1 MKLLEKLVDFVIYP
15 IKWFWINHKEAKTTS
30 ELLKTF
36 GLLAISLGSFALLI
50 GASIWLLSYM
60 LNYHMD
66 ILVLIGLI
74 IWVYLYV
81 KNKYQLSDEK
91 QPALPDKSDIS
102 KQAEDEYLT
111 MRKIIFQLL
120 RKNAPDIGGKVP
132 RLLSEIEIP
141 EAHYNIANDIC
152 FYQFQLI
159 KQDLQMQYSD
169 EDLIIFQEI
178 LQTALSHAIDSGN
191 FPYVKME
198 KYRDQY
204 GNWFSPVVIDTIED
218 VGTALVIQSVFTSDA
233 YANFYHERELN
244 ISPDKN
250 NTHPDE
256 SWDNH
261 K

>member
-15 IKWFWINHKEAKTTS
+15 IKWFWINYKKAKTTS

-81 KNKYQLSDEK
+81 KNKYQLSDEE
-91 QPALPDKSDIS
+91 QPALSDKSDIS

-120 RKNAPDIGGKVP
+120 RKSAPDIGGKVP

-152 FYQFQLI
+152 FCY
-159 KQDLQMQYSD
+159 KK
-169 EDLIIFQEI
+169 
-178 LQTALSHAIDSGN
+178 LS
-191 FPYVKME
+191 
-198 KYRDQY
+198 
-204 GNWFSPVVIDTIED
+204 
-218 VGTALVIQSVFTSDA
+218 
-233 YANFYHERELN
+233 
-244 ISPDKN
+244 N
-250 NTHPDE
+250 NE
-256 SWDNH
+256 
-261 K
+261 